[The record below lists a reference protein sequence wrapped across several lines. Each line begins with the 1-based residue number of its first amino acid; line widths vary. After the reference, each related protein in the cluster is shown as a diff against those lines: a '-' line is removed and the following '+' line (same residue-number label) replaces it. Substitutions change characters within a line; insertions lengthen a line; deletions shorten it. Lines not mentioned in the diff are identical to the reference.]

1 MILSSTRSANHNRVV
16 TKPAYRPNP
25 RWWVGAAA
33 ESGKA
38 QVSETIPE
46 SAQDV
51 RIAHHLDRL
60 FLLLTR
66 YPPRQ

>member
-1 MILSSTRSANHNRVV
+1 MRCS
-16 TKPAYRPNP
+16 PAA
-25 RWWVGAAA
+25 V

-51 RIAHHLDRL
+51 RIAHYLDRL